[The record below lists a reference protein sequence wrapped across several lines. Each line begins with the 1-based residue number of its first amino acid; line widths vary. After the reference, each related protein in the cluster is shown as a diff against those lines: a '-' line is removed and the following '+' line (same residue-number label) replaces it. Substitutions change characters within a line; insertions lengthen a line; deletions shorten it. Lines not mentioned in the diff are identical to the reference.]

1 MYTSKVL
8 SIEKSKIFS
17 TIRKTTKLFLRFPFS
32 SFHGNVLDSLP

>member
-17 TIRKTTKLFLRFPFS
+17 TIRKTVQIFKNEKPQ
-32 SFHGNVLDSLP
+32 DSRTSVR

>member
-17 TIRKTTKLFLRFPFS
+17 TIRKTVQILFIFLFILFMVT
-32 SFHGNVLDSLP
+32 F